1 MKILKSLGI
10 RPTQKSISYRLKLS
24 ASTRSLSFSLKLI
37 IIIFFV
43 IIVAK
48 RFSENFNFSFA
59 YMTDKR
65 PRVIPKDIFLVK
77 NKITPFNLISENI
90 L

>member
-1 MKILKSLGI
+1 MKIVKFLGI
-10 RPTQKSISYRLKLS
+10 RSTQKSISYRLKLS

-43 IIVAK
+43 IIVAQ
-48 RFSENFNFSFA
+48 RFSENYNFALA

-65 PRVIPKDIFLVK
+65 PKVIPKVIFLVK
-77 NKITPFNLISENI
+77 NTQTK
-90 L
+90 